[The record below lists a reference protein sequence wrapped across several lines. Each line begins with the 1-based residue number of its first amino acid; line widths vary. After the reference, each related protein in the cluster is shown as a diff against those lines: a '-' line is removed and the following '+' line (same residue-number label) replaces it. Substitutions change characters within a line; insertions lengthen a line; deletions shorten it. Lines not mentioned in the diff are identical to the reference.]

1 MHITAI
7 AAGLFYLL
15 KIRKMQKHTRG
26 IKRHKNTKNEF
37 LMKKRCPEHLNKV
50 FTLV

>member
-15 KIRKMQKHTRG
+15 KIRKMQKHTRV
-26 IKRHKNTKNEF
+26 IKCNKDTKNEF
-37 LMKKRCPEHLNKV
+37 SLKKCA
-50 FTLV
+50 

>member
-15 KIRKMQKHTRG
+15 KIRKMQKYTRV
-26 IKRHKNTKNEF
+26 IKCNKDTKNEF
-37 LMKKRCPEHLNKV
+37 FIEKCI
-50 FTLV
+50 